1 MEQSD
6 LDLLQT
12 IPSYHLQTLIKTR
25 RLPVAT
31 HGQRQ
36 AERNQSGGDEES
48 GGSETSEAGAETGRE
63 GRDKPSSTDEI
74 GEYLFAPEAVADAL
88 SDASE
93 LEQRILRELVACG
106 GRANSRDLALYL
118 TKAHLLDSSKAADE
132 SNGYEGR
139 NQLAPTRYLH
149 EQENA
154 FYPTPHPH
162 GLYEQALHRLL
173 VKGLIFWGRQ
183 TNFAGRDYTNGVY
196 DGVLIVPHA
205 VRQAVRAHTIPATEQ
220 AEPRDEQVV
229 AIPFDENAEGIR
241 SFQRTLY
248 LYWSTVSAARE
259 GLPLVGSGML
269 ARSALRQITDTL
281 DPAISPDQIHSEIDV
296 PRLLFTRLL
305 LQELGLLRVRNST
318 LHSAHGADFF
328 SLPSRERLRR
338 CVRAWLYTPFWNELA
353 FLPNVAARPGPQPL
367 DPAHEEVVRSR
378 QMVVE
383 RLLQE
388 PCEWQ
393 DIFAFIARAK
403 LYTPYLLFPRQ
414 YGARADRYSTGSNPY
429 GWDFRLRQGWL
440 TPREGWYLVEGGF
453 IRAVLLGPLHWLGLV
468 ETRQEGHINQ
478 FRASPYLPLV
488 NTGEAESGDRD
499 LPSLSGKVIVQPNFE
514 VIALAPVSEGLLVKL
529 DRFAERVKLEHIA
542 QYRLTKAS
550 VTRAIQ
556 LGLSI
561 EDILAVLQGG
571 QGQAVAPTDVD
582 IPQNVRYSLAEWE
595 RQARRVEL
603 WPDAALIEVD
613 DPALLDSLL
622 AGEATRALFRRRLSP
637 TLAEVVA
644 PRLSALQAALWQRH
658 YLPAITPA
666 PEQDALGESER
677 RGARGPQWQLRDDGL
692 LRPLYAVTD
701 LYLAAEIT
709 RFTTH
714 DEQTSWPRITPATIQ
729 RAIENE
735 LALNAIIRFLQTY
748 CDGGIPPSFL
758 IRLKLWGGGYGE
770 HSSVRV
776 EQMPMLYLSEQALQD
791 VRADEALRVLLDA
804 VVPAEGR
811 LVRVPR
817 EHLEQVIALLKERGF
832 PIED

>member
-6 LDLLQT
+6 LELLQT
-12 IPSYHLQTLIKTR
+12 VPSYHLQTLIKTR
-25 RLPVAT
+25 RLPVAI
-31 HGQRQ
+31 HGKGL
-36 AERNQSGGDEES
+36 A
-48 GGSETSEAGAETGRE
+48 GRE
-63 GRDKPSSTDEI
+63 EAEERAEPSGREDSVERDKAEEREEAKREDVGGRDTSAPTEV
-74 GEYLFAPEAVADAL
+74 GEYLFAPEAVAEALNDAG
-88 SDASE
+88 D

-118 TKAHLLDSSKAADE
+118 TKAHLLDSGKAADE
-132 SNGYEGR
+132 GEGR
-139 NQLAPTRYLH
+139 NQWVSTRYLH
-149 EQENA
+149 EQESA
-154 FYPTPHPH
+154 LYPTPHPH
-162 GLYEQALHRLL
+162 GPYEQALHRLL
-173 VKGLIFWGRQ
+173 IKGLIFWGKQ

-205 VRQAVRAHTIPATEQ
+205 LRQAVRAQAIPTVEQPEQ
-220 AEPRDEQVV
+220 ADAPLI
-229 AIPFDENAEGIR
+229 AIPFDEDAEGIR
-241 SFQRTLY
+241 AFQRTLY
-248 LYWSTVSAARE
+248 LYWSIVSAARE
-259 GLPLVGSGML
+259 GLPLVSSGML
-269 ARSALRQITDTL
+269 ARAALRQITDAL
-281 DPAISPDQIHSEIDV
+281 APDMPPDHIHSETDV

-305 LQELGLLRVRNST
+305 LQELDLLRARNGM
-318 LHSAHGADFF
+318 LYSARAGDFF
-328 SLPSRERLRR
+328 ALPPRERLRR
-338 CVRAWLYTPFWNELA
+338 CARAWLYTRFWNELA
-353 FLPNVAARPGPQPL
+353 FLQNVAARPGPQPL

-388 PCEWQ
+388 PTTWQ
-393 DIFAFIARAK
+393 DIFAFIARSK

-440 TPREGWYLVEGGF
+440 TPREGWYMVEGGF
-453 IRAVLLGPLHWLGLV
+453 IRAVLLGPLRWLGLV
-468 ETRQEGHINQ
+468 ETRQEGHVNQ
-478 FRASPYLPLV
+478 FRASPYLSLAEADEPT
-488 NTGEAESGDRD
+488 TGENA
-499 LPSLSGKVIVQPNFE
+499 LVSLSGKVIVQPNFE

-556 LGLSI
+556 FGMHI
-561 EDILAVLQGG
+561 EDILAVLQE
-571 QGQAVAPTDVD
+571 ADAAID

-613 DPALLDSLL
+613 DPALLDDLL
-622 AGEATRALFRRRLSP
+622 ADETIRALFRRRLSP

-644 PRLSALQAALWQRH
+644 SRLTVLQAALWQRRS
-658 YLPAITPA
+658 LPAITPA
-666 PEQDALGESER
+666 PEQDALGEGER
-677 RGARGPQWQLRDDGL
+677 RGGRGSQWQLRGDGL
-692 LRPLYAVTD
+692 LQPLYAVTD
-701 LYLAAEIT
+701 LYLAAEIAQ
-709 RFTTH
+709 FTMR
-714 DEQTSWPRITPATIQ
+714 DEQTSWPRITSDTIL
-729 RAIENE
+729 RAIENG
-735 LALNAIIRFLQTY
+735 LALNAIIRFLQAY
-748 CDGGIPPSFL
+748 CAGGVPPAFL

-791 VRADEALRVLLDA
+791 VRADESLRALLDA
-804 VVPAEGR
+804 VVPADGR

>member
-12 IPSYHLQTLIKTR
+12 VPSYHLQTLIKTR

-36 AERNQSGGDEES
+36 AERNQSGEDEES
-48 GGSETSEAGAETGRE
+48 GGSETPGVGDESGRE
-63 GRDKPSSTDEI
+63 VLGGRDKSASTDEI

-88 SDASE
+88 SDVGE

-118 TKAHLLDSSKAADE
+118 TKAHLLDSGKAADGG
-132 SNGYEGR
+132 NGYDGR

-149 EQENA
+149 EQESA
-154 FYPTPHPH
+154 LYPTPHPH
-162 GLYEQALHRLL
+162 GPYEQALHRLL
-173 VKGLIFWGRQ
+173 VKGLIFWGKQ

-205 VRQAVRAHTIPATEQ
+205 VRQAVRARAATEVEPVEQ
-220 AEPRDEQVV
+220 ADVQAV

-259 GLPLVGSGML
+259 GLPLVSSGML
-269 ARSALRQITDTL
+269 ARSALRQITDAL
-281 DPAISPDQIHSEIDV
+281 DPAISPDQIHSETDV

-305 LQELGLLRVRNST
+305 LQELGLLRARNST
-318 LHSAHGADFF
+318 LHSAPAADFF
-328 SLPSRERLRR
+328 ALPPRERLLR

-353 FLPNVAARPGPQPL
+353 FLPNVVARPGPQPL
-367 DPAHEEVVRSR
+367 EPAHEEVARSR

-383 RLLQE
+383 RLLRE
-388 PCEWQ
+388 PSEWQ

-468 ETRQEGHINQ
+468 ETRQEGHVNQ
-478 FRASPYLPLV
+478 FRASPYLSLANADEPATAG
-488 NTGEAESGDRD
+488 NESAV
-499 LPSLSGKVIVQPNFE
+499 LSEKVIVQPNFE
-514 VIALAPVSEGLLVKL
+514 VIALAPVSEGLLIKL

-550 VTRAIQ
+550 ITRAIQ
-556 LGLSI
+556 LGLHI
-561 EDILAVLQGG
+561 EDILAVLQGAAG
-571 QGQAVAPTDVD
+571 SDID

-603 WPDAALIEVD
+603 WPDATLIVVD

-622 AGEATRALFRRRLSP
+622 ADEATRALFRRRLSP
-637 TLAEVVA
+637 TLAEVA
-644 PRLSALQAALWQRH
+644 TPRLPTLQAALWQRQF
-658 YLPAITPA
+658 LPAITPA
-666 PEQDALGESER
+666 PEQDALGESEHR
-677 RGARGPQWQLRDDGL
+677 VTRGPQWQLQDDGL

-709 RFTTH
+709 RFTTR

-748 CDGGIPPSFL
+748 CEGGVPPSFL

-791 VRADEALRVLLDA
+791 VRADEALRALLDA

-817 EHLEQVIALLKERGF
+817 EHLEQVITLLKERGF